1 MTDVRE
7 NWEITDEFGVA
18 TPAEVEEAIA
28 ILSMNNG
35 PLAYKIQACFARGG
49 AFAKPLETD
58 SDLEACA
65 REAGWAL
72 SENVDR
78 LPWERR
84 GQIAAIIQKLG
95 AALLATDLAVEES
108 ANGVTLQ

>member
-1 MTDVRE
+1 MTDDVRE
-7 NWEITDEFGVA
+7 NWIITHEFGVA

-35 PLAYKIQACFARGG
+35 PLAYKIQACFAKGG
-49 AFAKPLETD
+49 AFAKPVETD
-58 SDLEACA
+58 GDLEACA

-84 GQIAAIIQKLG
+84 GPVAAIIQKLG
-95 AALLATDLAVEES
+95 CVLMAMDEAEGAKI
-108 ANGVTLQ
+108 Q